1 MEDCLFLSTLIYFP
15 RLPTGDK
22 PTLPILTAFPTR
34 DGGFIDVAQRIGANY
49 RRFGIQLINDTDGSV
64 MSKLEKKHP
73 SDSDEILDV
82 IFSEWIQGKGSAC
95 TWGRLLECLRRCRCH
110 ALADELEKNFA

>member
-34 DGGFIDVAQRIGANY
+34 DGDFIDVAQRIGTNW
-49 RRFGIQLINDTDGSV
+49 RKFGIQLMDDTDGSV
-64 MSKLEKKHP
+64 MSKLDKKHH
-73 SDSDEILDV
+73 SDSDEILEEM
-82 IFSEWIQGKGSAC
+82 FSEWIQGKGSAC
-95 TWGRLLECLRRCRCH
+95 TWSRLLECLRRCKCH
-110 ALADELEKNFA
+110 ALTDELEKNFG